1 MTKKV
6 FFTFPDGEEVVSLI
20 KWDPKTDSF
29 KFKLTILKP
38 DDTSWAD
45 FPELIQTNEMISKE
59 IEKLAK
65 SRKKRKK

>member
-6 FFTFPDGEEVVSLI
+6 LFTFPDGEEIVSLI

-29 KFKLTILKP
+29 KFKLTILDP

-45 FPELIQTNEMISKE
+45 FPELIQTDEMISKE
-59 IEKLAK
+59 IKKLAM
-65 SRKKRKK
+65 SQKKKTD